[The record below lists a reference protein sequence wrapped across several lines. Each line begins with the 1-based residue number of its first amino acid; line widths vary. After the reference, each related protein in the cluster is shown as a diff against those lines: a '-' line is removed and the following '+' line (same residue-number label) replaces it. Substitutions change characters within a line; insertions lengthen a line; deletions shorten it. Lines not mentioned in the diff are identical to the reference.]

1 MTMADTP
8 VRTSGAIKF
17 KLSLMMF
24 LQYAIWGAWLPIL
37 YPFLLGYRGFSL
49 EETGLCLSAG
59 ALGAIFGPFLAGQLA
74 DRLFSTEKL
83 LAASHFIGAILV
95 YLLAT
100 ADGFVSFVVLSGVYG
115 FVYAPTLSLTNSI
128 SFAHIA
134 DRDRDFG
141 PIRVWGTIGWIVA
154 GILGG
159 QYLLRTATPDLAD
172 PGTFGVSSM
181 QLAADPD
188 QAVPILLEKYPAVRD
203 SFAASAANWAADEK
217 ISATDSGDVVAAFMV
232 MKIRKSLA
240 GQEAKVKTEIEEGA
254 AAPTAEQRQAG
265 LATAAQGVVQAG
277 LQNRGRR
284 FAFSMSAIL
293 GMVMA
298 VFCLFLPHTPP
309 TRVEDGSRRKLA
321 WAEAFSEIRLQ
332 PLLTL
337 FLIAVPVSMIHQ
349 FYFVYTSDF
358 VTGIQI
364 ATGSAGADRFAT
376 VVNQILGVGGG
387 GLMTIGQMSEI
398 LVLALIP
405 FFAKSLGRK
414 RLLLIGLAAYALRM
428 AIFAYSPTLFPVLM
442 GVALHGLCFGCF
454 IFVAF
459 MVVDE
464 HTTPDVRAT
473 AQNLFNLVIVGIGI
487 IVGSYFATA
496 IVGSWAAIPE
506 ADGGGMDYAKLFSV
520 PMWMAVACFLVMLVA
535 YPRHSKPI
543 AAG

>member
-1 MTMADTP
+1 MSQDQPPA
-8 VRTSGAIKF
+8 RTRSDVKF

-49 EETGLCLSAG
+49 SQTGLCLSAG
-59 ALGAIFGPFLAGQLA
+59 AVGAIFGPFIAGQLA
-74 DRLFSTEKL
+74 DRLFSTERL
-83 LAASHFIGAILV
+83 LAVSHLVGAVLV
-95 YLLAT
+95 LLLAT
-100 ADGFVSFVVLSGVYG
+100 VEGFMPILLISGVYG

-141 PIRVWGTIGWIVA
+141 PIRLWGTIGWIVA
-154 GILGG
+154 GILVG
-159 QYLLRTATPDLAD
+159 QYLLRFATPSE
-172 PGTFGVSSM
+172 GT
-181 QLAADPD
+181 P
-188 QAVPILLEKYPAVRD
+188 
-203 SFAASAANWAADEK
+203 
-217 ISATDSGDVVAAFMV
+217 TD
-232 MKIRKSLA
+232 I
-240 GQEAKVKTEIEEGA
+240 
-254 AAPTAEQRQAG
+254 
-265 LATAAQGVVQAG
+265 TAAQDAG
-277 LQNRGRR
+277 RAV
-284 FAFSMSAIL
+284 AFYISSAL
-293 GMVMA
+293 GFVMA

-309 TRVEDGSRRKLA
+309 SGTDSAAEGRQLA
-321 WAEAFSEIRLQ
+321 WLEAFKEIRIQ

-349 FYFVYTSDF
+349 FYFVFTSDF
-358 VTGIQI
+358 VTGIQNT
-364 ATGSAGADRFAT
+364 AQSEGADAFAGF
-376 VVNQILGVGGG
+376 VNQIFGVGGG

-405 FFAKSLGRK
+405 FFARSVGRK
-414 RLLLIGLAAYALRM
+414 WLLLIGLAAYAGRM
-428 AIFAYSPTLFPVLM
+428 AIFAYAPTLIPVLF

-487 IVGSYFATA
+487 IVGSYFATGV
-496 IVGSWAAIPE
+496 VGAWAKMPA

-520 PMWMAVACFLVMLVA
+520 PMWMSVACLALMLVF
-535 YPRHSKPI
+535 YPRHSRPL
-543 AAG
+543 AAA